1 MMVLDNI
8 LQMQGLQP
16 ELRRALG
23 TVGSLAIPFATPVN
37 ATAAVA
43 TIAAADIAITADGD
57 KVIFAGNEFVKDATP
72 EAGEWDDAAA
82 LAALINA
89 LAGWNAAVDT
99 GAVVITAA
107 TRGTAYDGNIATVE
121 VLEDTTAG
129 GGPAA
134 KAAATIAAATIA
146 RLANGDTVAFDGE
159 TFTKAAATSVPDGEF
174 ADQAGLIACI
184 DAMDDWVAVNNAGA
198 IDITAAAN
206 GAEFNDLGIVVRLYR
221 TTAGG
226 VNGTPAYQGAVCC
239 DASYIYVCT
248 ATNLSVTNNSWERL
262 ANQLTTF

>member
-1 MMVLDNI
+1 MDNI
-8 LQMQGLQP
+8 LQMQGIPL

-89 LAGWNAAVDT
+89 LSNWNAAVDT

-107 TRGTAYDGNIATVE
+107 TRGTAFNGEVASVE
-121 VLEDTTAG
+121 ILEDTTAG

-146 RLANGDTVAFDGE
+146 RLAIGDSVGFSGQL
-159 TFTKAAATSVPDGEF
+159 FYKAAATNVPAGEF
-174 ADQAGLIACI
+174 ADQAGLVACI

-206 GAEFNDLGIVVRLYR
+206 GAEFNDFTIMVSLRR
-221 TTAGG
+221 TTATGTD
-226 VNGTPAYQGAVCC
+226 GTPGHAGAVACN
-239 DASYIYVCT
+239 ANNIYVCT
-248 ATNLSVTNNSWERL
+248 ATDLTVTNNNWK
-262 ANQLTTF
+262 AAAIA